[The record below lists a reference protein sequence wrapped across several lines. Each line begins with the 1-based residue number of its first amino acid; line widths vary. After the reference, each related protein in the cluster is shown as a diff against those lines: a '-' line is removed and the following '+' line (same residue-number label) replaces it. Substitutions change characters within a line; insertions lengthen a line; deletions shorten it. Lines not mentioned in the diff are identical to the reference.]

1 MQFEIKT
8 KKLPTKK
15 QTQQPVVEP
24 TYAEVLEKFQQNEIA
39 GFETETEKFRLFM
52 ASGDILCCFAKGS
65 SRRGHPLYEH
75 NITGFKKWIL
85 PMGRNTDDGTWKLI
99 DKYRKYAT
107 EASFSNDFIVD
118 CLALPATR
126 EQWEADGKKSLYN
139 YSVTTGVHKEGEVIT
154 IDGMSKVFNT
164 EAIRQAIKNKTSYR
178 SGTRDF
184 RGYDA
189 SVSIE
194 IKPDGTMWVYLSL
207 EFRGTGNGHY
217 YLLIN
222 DNCFIY
228 YDKD

>member
-8 KKLPTKK
+8 KKLPAKRQPK
-15 QTQQPVVEP
+15 EPVVEP
-24 TYAEVLEKFQQNEIA
+24 TYAEVVEKFQKNEIA
-39 GFETETEKFRLFM
+39 GFETETEKFRLFI
-52 ASGDILCCFAKGS
+52 SQGDILCYFAKNS
-65 SRRGHPLYEH
+65 SRRGRPLYEN
-75 NITGFKKWIL
+75 NIKGFKKWIL

-107 EASFSNDFIVD
+107 EATFTNSFIVD

-126 EQWEADGKKSLYN
+126 EQWEADGKKSLYK

-154 IDGMSKVFNT
+154 LDGMSKVFNV
-164 EAIRQAIKNKTSYR
+164 EAIRQAIQNKTSYS
-178 SGTRDF
+178 SGRRDF

-194 IKPDGTMWVYLSL
+194 IKPDGTMCGYLSL
-207 EFRGTGNGHY
+207 EFRGCGNGHY

-228 YDKD
+228 YDLD

>member
-8 KKLPTKK
+8 KKTKTK
-15 QTQQPVVEP
+15 QPAQPVVAPSYE
-24 TYAEVLEKFQQNEIA
+24 EICEKFKNKEIS
-39 GFETETEKFRLFM
+39 GFETDTDKFRLFV
-52 ASGDILCCFAKGS
+52 AEGDILCYFAKGS
-65 SRRGHPLYEH
+65 SRRGRPLYEH
-75 NITGFKKWIL
+75 NITGFKKFIYHISN
-85 PMGRNTDDGTWKLI
+85 NTDDNKWKII
-99 DKYRKYAT
+99 DKYRRYAT
-107 EASFSNDFIVD
+107 EASFSNDYIID

-139 YSVTTGVHKEGEVIT
+139 YNVTTGVHKEGEVIT

-164 EAIRQAIKNKTSYR
+164 EAIRQAIKNKTAYR

-194 IKPDGTMWVYLSL
+194 IKPDGTMCGYLSL

-228 YDKD
+228 YDLD